1 MRHICRNE
9 EMKSSEFDRTVTSLR
24 DRMYRLAR
32 SLLLRD
38 DEAQDVTHDL
48 LERLWMRRDRLDEC
62 RNREAFVMTALRNAC
77 YDRLRRR
84 SAEGRLEEAV
94 KEMRSC
100 VCDEGEERDVR
111 ELVRRAIDS
120 LPPLQR
126 EVIHLR
132 EIEGY
137 KTREVALIVGTD
149 EGHVRMTLSRA
160 RRQLKAIMERTYGYG
175 KAEA

>member
-1 MRHICRNE
+1 MNSI
-9 EMKSSEFDRTVTSLR
+9 EFDRTVASLR
-24 DRMYRLAR
+24 DRMYRLAC

-48 LERLWMRRDRLDEC
+48 LERLWMRRERLDAC

-94 KEMRSC
+94 KELRSF
-100 VCDEGEERDVR
+100 VRDEWEERDVK
-111 ELVRRAIDS
+111 ELVRRAIGS

-137 KTREVALIVGTD
+137 ETREVARIVGTN
-149 EGHVRMTLSRA
+149 EAHVRMTLSRA
-160 RRQLKAIMERTYGYG
+160 RRQLKTIMEKTYGYG
-175 KAEA
+175 KAGA